1 MTMVNAVAH
10 ALPQALSVPFARYF
24 DPTAA
29 SFSYSGMLHLNA
41 TCRCGKLGKMGINI
55 GLDIGAISLK
65 LAALGKPADRG
76 ILEELCAAHPEF
88 RMTELD
94 GGPLVLSD
102 YRRISGS
109 PIQSTY
115 DLLQEFYEAVPE
127 ARVEGMRVTGS
138 GSRTIAKVLGLFF
151 ENEFKAIAR
160 MVGAFYPGVRT
171 VFEIGG
177 ESSKYIRMEG
187 GSIVDY
193 DRSGECAA
201 GTGSFLDQQAL
212 RMQYSV
218 EEVGQVVSTASC
230 AARIAGRCSVFA
242 KSDMIHA
249 QQKGYSPAEILRGLC
264 DAVARNFKS
273 SIVKGRPVA
282 APVALIGAVSQNAG
296 VTAALREAFSLAA
309 DDLLVP
315 EEFAWCGAIGTAML
329 EAAEPRKRSILEIH
343 RLRQH
348 DAEEAVQDTRPLS
361 TANVVQLRDRVGVY
375 VPPPGGEPLPAYL
388 GLDIGSVSTNVVAI
402 DEFGAVIHDVYLRTA
417 GRPIEAVQQG
427 LAEVE
432 RLWGSRLQVCGV
444 GTTGSGR
451 ELIAEFVGAD
461 VVNDEITAHKTGAIH
476 VSRTLGGEPV
486 DTIFE
491 IGGQDSKFISIENG
505 VVVDFAMNE
514 ACAAGTGSFLEEQA
528 EKLGISIKGE
538 FAKLA
543 LGAGNP
549 TRLGERCTV
558 FMERDV
564 TGWLHKGETV
574 PNLVAGLAYSIALNY
589 LNRVV
594 RGRKIGNAIYFQGGT
609 AYNDAVTAAFAS
621 LLGKKITVPPYNGV
635 MGAIGMALI
644 ARQWHQATG
653 AASRFRGYDLHKLK
667 LATRDFVCQACSNL
681 CDMKEFTI
689 EGQKSYWGDKCSDKF
704 RKPSA
709 TGRKPVIED
718 LFAYREQLLEA
729 LPHVSGGNLRVG
741 LPRAMSMLERLPFW
755 KRYFAELGIET
766 MLSPVTDP
774 RISAAGIEMAV
785 AQPCY
790 PVQVA
795 HGHVQALVDA
805 GADYIL
811 VPNMADAE
819 SGGGELGGGGCP
831 SHYCPWNQTLPWVLR
846 SAPALEPHQHRFL
859 IPTLHFQLG
868 PEQVKKALAE
878 TMRRVGVTRRE
889 NDRAVAAAFAE
900 QREFQEKLQA
910 AGRQALA
917 TLDASGEPGLVLAGR
932 GYNLYDRGVNCDIPR
947 KLRHRYGANVI
958 PLDFLV
964 TGLEPLADIHVNMF
978 WVSGRK
984 ILEAARIAAGRPN
997 LHLVYITNF
1006 KCGPDSY
1013 IKHFAR
1019 EAAGAPLLVLQFD
1032 GHGND
1037 AGYMTRCEAY
1047 LDSKGILRCYQ
1058 SSTETPVL
1066 PPKALAARIH

>member
-1 MTMVNAVAH
+1 V
-10 ALPQALSVPFARYF
+10 Q
-24 DPTAA
+24 
-29 SFSYSGMLHLNA
+29 
-41 TCRCGKLGKMGINI
+41 
-55 GLDIGAISLK
+55 
-65 LAALGKPADRG
+65 
-76 ILEELCAAHPEF
+76 
-88 RMTELD
+88 
-94 GGPLVLSD
+94 
-102 YRRISGS
+102 
-109 PIQSTY
+109 
-115 DLLQEFYEAVPE
+115 
-127 ARVEGMRVTGS
+127 
-138 GSRTIAKVLGLFF
+138 
-151 ENEFKAIAR
+151 
-160 MVGAFYPGVRT
+160 
-171 VFEIGG
+171 
-177 ESSKYIRMEG
+177 
-187 GSIVDY
+187 
-193 DRSGECAA
+193 
-201 GTGSFLDQQAL
+201 
-212 RMQYSV
+212 
-218 EEVGQVVSTASC
+218 
-230 AARIAGRCSVFA
+230 
-242 KSDMIHA
+242 
-249 QQKGYSPAEILRGLC
+249 
-264 DAVARNFKS
+264 
-273 SIVKGRPVA
+273 
-282 APVALIGAVSQNAG
+282 APVALVGAVSQNAG
-296 VTAALREAFSLAA
+296 VTGALREAFSLAEG
-309 DDLLVP
+309 DLIVP
-315 EEFAWCGAIGTAML
+315 PEFAWCGAIGTAML
-329 EAAEPRKRSILEIH
+329 EAEEPHKRSILEIH
-343 RLRQH
+343 RLNQH
-348 DAEEAVQDTRPLS
+348 DSLDSVQDTRPLS
-361 TANVVQLRDRVGVY
+361 TENVVQLREKVGLY
-375 VPPPGGEPLPAYL
+375 SAPATLIPAYL
-388 GLDIGSVSTNVVAI
+388 GLDIGSVSTNVVVI
-402 DEFGAVIHDVYLRTA
+402 DESGTVIRDVYLRTA

-427 LAEVE
+427 LGQVE
-432 RLWGSRLQVCGV
+432 KLWGDRLQILGV

-476 VSRTLGGEPV
+476 ISSTLGGEPV

-543 LGAGNP
+543 LSSASP

-564 TGWLHKGETV
+564 TGWLHKAETV

-594 RGRKIGNAIYFQGGT
+594 RGRKIGNVIYFQGGT

-635 MGAIGMALI
+635 MGAVGMALI
-644 ARQWHQATG
+644 ARQWQQATG
-653 AASRFRGYDLHKLK
+653 AASRFRGYDLHKLQ
-667 LATRDFVCQACSNL
+667 LATRDFVCKACSNL

-689 EGQKSYWGDKCSDKF
+689 EGQKSFWGDKCSDKF

-709 TGRKPVIED
+709 TGRKPVIDD
-718 LFAYREQLLEA
+718 LFAYREKLLEA
-729 LPHVSGGNLRVG
+729 LPSATGGAFKVG

-766 MLSPVTDP
+766 VLSPVTDP
-774 RISAAGIEMAV
+774 RISAAGIDMAV

-795 HGHVQALVDA
+795 HGHVQALVEA
-805 GADYIL
+805 GVDYIL
-811 VPNMADAE
+811 IPNMADAE
-819 SGGGELGGGGCP
+819 SGGESCA

-846 SAPALEPHQHRFL
+846 SAPVLEPHAHRFL

-878 TMRRVGVTRRE
+878 TMRRLGIKRGAS
-889 NDRAVAAAFAE
+889 DAAVEAAYRT
-900 QREFQEKLQA
+900 QREFQDALLA
-910 AGRQALA
+910 AGRSALEILEQ
-917 TLDASGEPGLVLAGR
+917 TGEPGLVLAGR
-932 GYNLYDRGVNCDIPR
+932 GYNIYDRGVNCDIPR

-964 TGLEPLADIHVNMF
+964 TGREPAADTHDNMF

-984 ILEAARIAAGRPN
+984 ILEAARITASKPN
-997 LHLVYITNF
+997 LHMVYITNF

-1019 EAAGAPLLVLQFD
+1019 EAAGTPLLILQFD

-1047 LDSKGILRCYQ
+1047 LDSKGILRCY
-1058 SSTETPVL
+1058 TPSPSPQAPSQ
-1066 PPKALAARIH
+1066 PPASIH